1 MTAKSKKGDY
11 YTVSEAAR
19 ILDVSPSTV
28 WRWIEADKLPA
39 YRVGPRAIRIKKQD
53 LAAVVQPARA
63 KRAPIDRERILF
75 QPVSPE
81 ELARRQALVAQIL
94 EKRKERSIAPLT
106 TADLVHKAR
115 EDEMRSYD
123 SGD

>member
-1 MTAKSKKGDY
+1 MTSRSKKGDY

-19 ILDVSPSTV
+19 ILYVSPSTV

-53 LAAVVQPARA
+53 LEAVVQPARA

-75 QPVSPE
+75 QPVSQE
-81 ELARRQALVAQIL
+81 KLARRQALVAQIL
-94 EKRKERSIAPLT
+94 EKRKERNIAPLT

-115 EDEMRSYD
+115 EEEMRSYD
-123 SGD
+123 SSD